1 MLCKGGPNEPFNL
14 MVPNIGGGG
23 CLVAPSFP
31 LFKKVQESL
40 YLNCIFMLF
49 NLWCDLVCKNF
60 SVPIEMLLYFYNMN
74 YMFGNNINN
83 YEEYEE
89 YSNSCQEDCE
99 ILFKPFLNVSILH
112 NPFNLCKI
120 FTIFNFFN
128 DYKYDCKVLSRI
140 CYNYA
145 YVQLI

>member
-1 MLCKGGPNEPFNL
+1 MLL
-14 MVPNIGGGG
+14 
-23 CLVAPSFP
+23 L
-31 LFKKVQESL
+31 
-40 YLNCIFMLF
+40 
-49 NLWCDLVCKNF
+49 NLWCNLVCKNF
-60 SVPIEMLLYFYNMN
+60 SIPIEVLLYFSDMN
-74 YMFGNNINN
+74 CMFGNNVNN

-99 ILFKPFLNVSILH
+99 ISFKPFLNVSIVH

-145 YVQLI
+145 YVQLIQNTDLKILGQDEHTWYCGSNTMIILFFVICK